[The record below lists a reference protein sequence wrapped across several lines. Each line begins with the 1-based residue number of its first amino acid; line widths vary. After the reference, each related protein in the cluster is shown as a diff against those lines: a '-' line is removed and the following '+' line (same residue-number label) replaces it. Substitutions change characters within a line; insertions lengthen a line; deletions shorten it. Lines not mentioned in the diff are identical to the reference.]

1 MVKKCFTN
9 YYFFVLIQGVSQT
22 KTRDSAFRKNDAFS
36 KPIDEYWN
44 EPAPFEQ
51 EDYPKMWN
59 PWKQQNMQMW
69 LWTC

>member
-51 EDYPKMWN
+51 EDYPKM
-59 PWKQQNMQMW
+59 
-69 LWTC
+69 